1 MNNIKSIV
9 FLAALALTT
18 FLSSCQSSKVKSK
31 ESKVASNSVN
41 GFEIDLS
48 KPIWADE
55 FDKDGK
61 PNAEIWSYDLG
72 GNGWG
77 NVELQNYTNDIKNA
91 EVKNGK
97 LHIKAIKEKTGE
109 NAYSSARLVT
119 KNKKDILYGRVEVK
133 AKLPVGIGT
142 WPAIWMLGTDN
153 SYGESYWPDNGEIDI
168 MEHVG
173 YDQDV
178 VHGNVHTKAFNHV
191 IGTNKGNKIT
201 VLNAS
206 EKFNIYAINW
216 YPDSIIFEI
225 NGLVY
230 FKFEK
235 TKGYEW
241 QQWPFDKKQHLLLN
255 LAVGG
260 AWGGQKGVDDA
271 IFPQEMIIDYVRVY
285 GLKSK

>member
-18 FLSSCQSSKVKSK
+18 FLTSCQTSKVKLK

-41 GFEIDLS
+41 GFEIDYS

-72 GNGWG
+72 GNGCG
-77 NVELQNYTNDIKNA
+77 NAELQNYTNDIKKA

-97 LHIKAIKEKTGE
+97 LHIKAIKEKTGN

-153 SYGESYWPDNGEIDI
+153 SYGDAYWPDNGEIDI

-191 IGTNKGNKIT
+191 IGTNKGN
-201 VLNAS
+201 
-206 EKFNIYAINW
+206 
-216 YPDSIIFEI
+216 
-225 NGLVY
+225 
-230 FKFEK
+230 
-235 TKGYEW
+235 
-241 QQWPFDKKQHLLLN
+241 
-255 LAVGG
+255 
-260 AWGGQKGVDDA
+260 
-271 IFPQEMIIDYVRVY
+271 
-285 GLKSK
+285 